1 MQILQSRLEHCRA
14 YIKSYLHKPWAHQE
28 APHPCVTLSR
38 EEGSRGHAIADAL
51 AAWLK
56 ENDREADAD
65 WTLFDRDLIAK
76 VLEEH
81 DLPKE
86 FEKHMPEDQV
96 SEWSSIIDDLL
107 HRHPPHWDLFRIT
120 CRTVLRFA
128 HIGHCIIVGRG
139 GNILTAHLPYSVHV
153 RLIGTPSERAEHV
166 ANTRGIS
173 VDKAHREIKAEDKAR
188 ARYIKSHFDEN
199 IDNPLLYDL
208 ILNTDRID
216 DGTAARIIGER
227 VIAAR
232 AVPKPLRPR
241 IPA

>member
-1 MQILQSRLEHCRA
+1 MQIMQTRLEHCRA
-14 YIKSYLHKPWAHQE
+14 YIKSYLHKPWPHHE

-38 EEGSRGHAIADAL
+38 QEGSRGHAIADAL
-51 AAWLK
+51 AVWLK
-56 ENDREADAD
+56 KNDGEANTD
-65 WTLFDRDLIAK
+65 WTLFDRDLITK

-86 FEKHMPEDQV
+86 LEKHMPEDQV
-96 SEWSSIIDDLL
+96 SEWSSIIGELL
-107 HRHPPHWDLFRIT
+107 HRHPPHWDLFQIT

-128 HIGHCIIVGRG
+128 HIGHSIIVGRG
-139 GNILTAHLPYSVHV
+139 GNILTAHLPYAVHV
-153 RLIGTPSERAEHV
+153 RLIGTPSVRAEH
-166 ANTRGIS
+166 AASFRGIS
-173 VDKAHREIKAEDKAR
+173 TEKALHEIKSEDKAR
-188 ARYIKSHFDEN
+188 ARYIKSHFDED

-208 ILNTDRID
+208 ILNTDRVD
-216 DGTAARIIGER
+216 NATAARLIGER